1 MLNYFLLIITVFLP
15 LQFALN
21 IGDNFDLVTTR
32 VLIPILFL
40 LWLVRSLARRKL
52 WIPNKAEMWLVISFL
67 FLSAL
72 SLFLGRDA
80 GAGFRKLL
88 YFFTIIP
95 VFFVAADM
103 FRPSATLR
111 VAMRVEEEK
120 WRKRALAAVI
130 LGGTLAATV
139 GLFQFI
145 FSFIIGI
152 DRSVKIWES
161 LAPYFLGN
169 SFGKIVAANSSWL
182 VNIGGE
188 TRLRAFGLF
197 PDPHNFAFFVN
208 LCLFV
213 GLGYVFSQK
222 KIASRVWTGAAVVLM
237 IVAVGLSFSRGAY
250 LGLLAGGLF
259 FAAVFLKCSGVLGKA
274 IVAIAVIFILI
285 FIFNS
290 NIITQRLA
298 SSFNMKEGSNAE
310 RYKNWTQAA
319 GMVQDYPLGGVGLGN
334 YARTVDPRLGGA
346 ERSSIYAHNLF
357 LDIAAETG
365 ILNAMVFLFLIVVSV
380 WRNIKNNNMLNLGL
394 AAGLVAFLVHSIF
407 DTALYS
413 PQVLTLLLVIVAL
426 GLNPFVIPTDPPRR
440 GAEEPRRRSKRL
452 AVS

>member
-1 MLNYFLLIITVFLP
+1 MLNYIFLFLILLLP

-21 IGDNFDLVTTR
+21 ISENIDLVSTR
-32 VLIPILFL
+32 ILVPVLFL
-40 LWLVRSLARRKL
+40 AWIVKSLARKKL
-52 WIPNKAEMWLVISFL
+52 WIPNKAEMWLVTTFL
-67 FLSAL
+67 FLAFL

-80 GAGFRKLL
+80 SAGFRKLL
-88 YFFTIIP
+88 YFFTIVP

-103 FRPSATLR
+103 FR
-111 VAMRVEEEK
+111 EEK
-120 WRKRALAAVI
+120 WRRRGIIAIVFSGVLASA
-130 LGGTLAATV
+130 V
-139 GLFQFI
+139 GLFQFF

-152 DRSVKIWES
+152 DKSVKIWEN

-188 TRLRAFGLF
+188 TRLRAFGFF

-208 LCLFV
+208 LCLFA
-213 GLGYVFSQK
+213 GLGYLFSK
-222 KIASRVWTGAAVVLM
+222 KKMISKIWIGAGLALM
-237 IVAVGLSFSRGAY
+237 ISAVALSFSRGAY
-250 LGLLAGGLF
+250 LGLLTGGIF
-259 FAAVFLKCSGVLGKA
+259 FATVFLKRSGVLGKVF
-274 IVAIAVIFILI
+274 VAMAAVFVLI

-298 SSFNMKEGSNAE
+298 TSFNLKEGSNAE

-319 GMVQDYPLGGVGLGN
+319 EIIRDHPLGGVGLGN

-346 ERSSIYAHNLF
+346 DRSSIYAHNLF

-365 ILNAMVFLFLIVVSV
+365 ILNAIIFLFLIVISI
-380 WRNIKNNNMLNLGL
+380 WRNMRKNNMISLGL
-394 AAGLVAFLVHSIF
+394 AAGLVAFFVHSLF

-413 PQVLTLLLVIVAL
+413 PQVLTMLLIIVAL
-426 GLNPFVIPTDPPRR
+426 VLNDNKLKAPAF
-440 GAEEPRRRSKRL
+440 AEASAGKQNSK
-452 AVS
+452 